1 MTTPPTRR
9 PEGLSVPSRRLGR
22 SARMGGLAMGLAG
35 RMARDGLVGL
45 GRGQRPDRRALLL
58 TPANLHRITNE
69 LARMRGAA
77 MKVGQLV
84 SMDAD
89 TVLPPDL
96 AQIMARLRDGADFMP
111 PKQLKSVLT
120 SAWGPDWLRRVE
132 QFDVRPIAA
141 ASIGQ
146 VHKAR
151 LKDGRTVAVK
161 VQYPGIARSIDSDV
175 ANVGSLVR
183 LSGLVPRGLD
193 LAPLL
198 EEARRQLHAE
208 TDYAAEAAQMTRFA
222 DLLDSDPRFALPR
235 PVPAFTTKT
244 VLTMDFVAGRPIEA
258 LENAPQASRNRVVE
272 ALFDLLLREIFEFG
286 LVQTDPNFANY
297 RHDPE
302 TDRIALLDF
311 GATRA
316 LAPWVAPAYGALI
329 RAGLAGTRDDMITAA
344 RRLGLLDDTL
354 RHDHR
359 DRVIAM
365 IETAFDDLR
374 RHPVY
379 DFSDQGLARTLQAE
393 GMALAQEGLAPTPP
407 AADVLFLQ
415 RKIGG
420 LYLLAARLG
429 ARVALHDL
437 LDRHLP

>member
-84 SMDAD
+84 SMDAG

-120 SAWGPDWLRRVE
+120 AAWGPDWLRRVE

-235 PVPAFTTKT
+235 PVPAFTTKA

>member
-429 ARVALHDL
+429 ARVALNDL

>member
-84 SMDAD
+84 SMDAG

>member
-1 MTTPPTRR
+1 MTIPPKRR
-9 PEGLSVPSRRLGR
+9 PGGLPVPSRRLGR
-22 SARMGGLAMGLAG
+22 NARMGGLALGLAG

-45 GRGQRPDRRALLL
+45 GRGERPDPHALLL
-58 TPANLHRITNE
+58 TPANLHRITDE

-84 SMDAD
+84 SMDGG
-89 TVLPPDL
+89 TVLPPEL
-96 AQIMARLRDGADFMP
+96 AQIMARLRDEAEFMP

-120 SAWGPDWLRRVE
+120 AAWGPDWLRRFA

-151 LKDGRTVAVK
+151 LRDGRSVVVK

-175 ANVGSLVR
+175 ANVASLIR
-183 LSGLVPRGLD
+183 LSGLIPTGLD
-193 LAPLL
+193 LAALMD
-198 EEARRQLHAE
+198 EARAQLHAE
-208 TDYAAEAAQMTRFA
+208 TDYAAEAAHMTRFA
-222 DLLDSDPRFALPR
+222 ALLEEDARFALPR
-235 PVPAFTTKT
+235 PVPELTQGT
-244 VLTMDFVAGRPIEA
+244 VLTMDFLPGQPIEH
-258 LENAPQASRNRVVE
+258 LTEAPQATRDRVVE
-272 ALFDLLLREIFEFG
+272 ALFDLLLREIFTFG

-297 RHDPE
+297 RHDAE
-302 TDRIALLDF
+302 TGRIALLDF

-316 LAPWVAPAYGALI
+316 LSPWIAPGYGMLI
-329 RAGLAGTRDDMITAA
+329 RAGLAGARNDMVTAA
-344 RRLGLLDDTL
+344 TTLGLLDDTL
-354 RHDHR
+354 RPDHR
-359 DRVIAM
+359 ARVIAM
-365 IETAFDDLR
+365 METAFDDLR
-374 RHPVY
+374 QQPVY
-379 DFSDQGLARTLQAE
+379 DFSDQSLARTLQAE
-393 GMALAQEGLAPTPP
+393 GMALAQEGLAPAAPP
-407 AADVLFLQ
+407 ADVLFLQ